1 MPNIGSLYFILEKA
15 VVIVA
20 SSQDALKIQAFGGF
34 FCESSSHHYGEQKN
48 PRKACR
54 FNAD

>member
-1 MPNIGSLYFILEKA
+1 VTHIILEKA

-34 FCESSSHHYGEQKN
+34 FCESSSLHYGEQKN
-48 PRKACR
+48 PRKACSLI
-54 FNAD
+54 AD